1 METMNAP
8 TLIRFD
14 SSDSASRNS
23 LTLGKDFNFDAF
35 RFERHLLAAVDP
47 FALDLLRIAA
57 GVYVLDR
64 LTRRNNRSPWS
75 NAPRDMVIDI
85 QVSRPEFWRKP
96 HVSRLIEE
104 VLRFLSSDLWQVSF
118 SQLPRQPEPQQSALQ
133 YPEAKP
139 VVCLYSG
146 GLDSAAG
153 LATWLRD
160 NSDPVLAVCVLHQ
173 SGQKPLCDD
182 HIRCLRNHYQRDLN
196 LIPIRAQLRSARR
209 LDCQERTQRCR
220 SFLFIAAGIV
230 TAIAKNASRVLMFES
245 GVGAVN
251 APMMSG
257 MATGGRTTKS
267 SHPYLLRRMSEL
279 ATLIA
284 LRPIDI
290 ELPYWQSTKA
300 ELVAALA
307 TQGGEIGAG
316 SLADVARKSISC
328 VHYPRHTKHRQC
340 GVCPACI
347 GRRQAMACAGI
358 VERDEEYEYDIFAKD
373 PLRLPSADK
382 LSFMKAVIA
391 QVHDFAAINDELDL
405 PDRLRSWFLGPAGIA
420 SSEDGA
426 RPWLAVLRKYRLEWL
441 GLAESQRDCI
451 LPWASWLA
459 PSDND
464 TSRYASGF

>member
-1 METMNAP
+1 MNSP
-8 TLIRFD
+8 TLIRFCPTE
-14 SSDSASRNS
+14 SGSRNI
-23 LTLGKDFNFDAF
+23 LTQGKDFYFDPF
-35 RFERHLLAAVDP
+35 RFERHLIAAIDPLAV
-47 FALDLLRIAA
+47 DLLRVAL

-64 LTRRNNRSPWS
+64 VTRRKNRSPWS
-75 NAPRDMVIDI
+75 SAPRDMVIDI
-85 QVSRPEFWRKP
+85 QVCRPEFWREP
-96 HVSRLIEE
+96 HIRRLIEE

-118 SQLPRQPEPQQSALQ
+118 SQLARQPEPRQDALQ

-160 NSDPVLAVCVLHQ
+160 NSEPVLAVCVLHQ
-173 SGQKPLCDD
+173 SAQKPLCDD
-182 HIRCLRNHYQRDLN
+182 HIRRLRNHYQRDLN
-196 LIPIRAQLRSARR
+196 LIPIRAQLMSAGR

-230 TAIAKNASRVLMFES
+230 TAIAKHASRVLMFES

-267 SHPYLLRRMSEL
+267 SHPYLLKRMSEL

-284 LRPIDI
+284 MRPIDI

-300 ELVAALA
+300 ELVAVLGS
-307 TQGGEIGAG
+307 QGGQMGAD
-316 SLADVARKSISC
+316 SLAEVARKSISC
-328 VHYPRHTKHRQC
+328 VHYPRHTKHRHC
-340 GVCPACI
+340 GVCPGCI
-347 GRRQAMACAGI
+347 GRRQAMLCAGI
-358 VERDEEYEYDIFAKD
+358 VDSDQEYEYDLFSND
-373 PLRLPSADK
+373 PSRLPSADK
-382 LSFMKAVIA
+382 LDFMKAIIA
-391 QVHDFAAINDELDL
+391 QVHDFSAINDNLDL

-420 SSEDGA
+420 TSEDGA

-441 GLAESQRDCI
+441 GLAQAQRDSI
-451 LPWASWLA
+451 LPWALWLD